1 MGIRIGLITD
11 IHHGPDREDKPGSV
25 ALTLV
30 DRFVDDMRERVRPDL
45 IVDMGDR
52 INDVSAAEDGRRLAE
67 VVARFSS
74 APSPALHLHGNHDV
88 VHLDLPAVS
97 RILGRRAEFES
108 VHVAGFHIVLL
119 NSQDPTFAG
128 GGGTLSPAQLE
139 WLAGD
144 LRHCAAPKLV
154 FCHHPLD
161 EQDVGT
167 HWYFARHEE
176 TALARN
182 REHARA
188 LFARDRT
195 VRAVFSGH
203 LHWTHASVLD
213 GIPYLTL
220 GSLVETTLTGGLP
233 AGTTAEAEV
242 GEAGEIQLEVR
253 GRLPVSFRY
262 P

>member
-1 MGIRIGLITD
+1 MPIRIGLITD
-11 IHHGPDREDKPGSV
+11 IHHGPDQADKPGSE
-25 ALTLV
+25 ALALV
-30 DRFVDDMRERVRPDL
+30 DRFVADMRDRVRPDL

-52 INDVSAAEDGRRLAE
+52 INDVSAAEDARRLAE
-67 VVARFSS
+67 VVARF
-74 APSPALHLHGNHDV
+74 APAGAPALYLHGNHDV
-88 VHLDLPAVS
+88 VHLDAPTVS

-108 VHVAGFHIVLL
+108 VHVASFHVVLL

-144 LRHCAAPKLV
+144 LHHCAAPKLV

-167 HWYFARHEE
+167 HWYFGRHEG

-182 REHARA
+182 RERARA
-188 LFARDRT
+188 LFARAGT

-203 LHWTHASVLD
+203 IHWTHLSVLD

-220 GSLVETTLTGGLP
+220 GSLVETTLTGGAP
-233 AGTTAEAEV
+233 AGTTAEVEV
-242 GEAGEIQLEVR
+242 GEAGEVRVEVR
-253 GRLPVSFRY
+253 GRLPASLRY